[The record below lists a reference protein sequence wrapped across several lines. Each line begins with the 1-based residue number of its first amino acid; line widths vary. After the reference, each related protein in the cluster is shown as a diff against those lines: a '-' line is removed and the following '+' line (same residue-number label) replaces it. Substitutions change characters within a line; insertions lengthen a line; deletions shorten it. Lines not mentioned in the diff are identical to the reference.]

1 MEHFFKNALI
11 NERTLLNIFNFSS
24 VEGKVKAAAGI
35 RAGVV
40 HARLMFGEYRGS
52 DLGALLNEAASMA
65 LKEDAKEHIYI
76 LKGMLHTFEQQVNTA
91 TQFC

>member
-1 MEHFFKNALI
+1 M
-11 NERTLLNIFNFSS
+11 
-24 VEGKVKAAAGI
+24 KAAAGI

-76 LKGMLHTFEQQVNTA
+76 LKGMLHTFEQQVKTA
-91 TQFC
+91 SSAKKV